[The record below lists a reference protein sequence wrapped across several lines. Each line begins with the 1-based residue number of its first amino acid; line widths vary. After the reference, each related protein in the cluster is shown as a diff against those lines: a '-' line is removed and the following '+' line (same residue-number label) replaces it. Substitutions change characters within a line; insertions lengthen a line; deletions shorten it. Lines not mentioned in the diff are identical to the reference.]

1 MNNAQ
6 KRVRFQQ
13 TIIMIVNHVSII
25 LIGQNITIFAQKSKL
40 QSIDM
45 NYYAKYNHFNRL

>member
-13 TIIMIVNHVSII
+13 TIIMIVNHVSI